1 MLFYLNFVNQSS
13 VKRTFIILLLCLPIL
28 GTAQETRKTN
38 RKVIYVAENG
48 LGDGSSWSSPL
59 GDLQT
64 ALQSA
69 KAGQSI
75 WAAAGTYFPT
85 TTNDRTVA
93 FEVPNGVK
101 LLGGFAGYEMSQDER
116 DHYSNK
122 TVLSGNIGQV
132 DASDNSYT
140 VVLFRGV
147 DNSTVVDGFTIEGGN
162 ADKKVLG
169 GNPHSC
175 GGGMYN
181 DASDRPSSPYIENCT
196 FQNNS
201 AYYGAGIYNN
211 AKNGY
216 SELELTYCSFI
227 DNTAKFDGGAIL
239 NEASH
244 GTSNIKIIQCEFFH
258 NQAYYGAAVLNKVKE
273 AGEANLMIDGVNFE
287 QNTAFMKGSPIYNFR
302 TGDGICK
309 PVITRCI
316 FTNNVE
322 SVTTPKGQIE
332 QQPTLQEQKSY
343 SIRKT
348 FKR

>member
-1 MLFYLNFVNQSS
+1 M
-13 VKRTFIILLLCLPIL
+13 KRTFIILLLCLPIL
-28 GTAQETRKTN
+28 GIAQEIQKTN
-38 RKVIYVAENG
+38 RKVIHVAKNG

-59 GDLQT
+59 GDLQI

-69 KAGQSI
+69 KTGQSI
-75 WAAAGTYFPT
+75 WVAAGTYFPT
-85 TTNDRTVA
+85 TSTDRTIS
-93 FEVPNGVK
+93 FNIPNGVK
-101 LLGGFAGYEMSQDER
+101 LFGGFAGYEMSHDER

-122 TVLSGNIGQV
+122 TVLSGDIGT
-132 DASDNSYT
+132 AGISDNSYT

-147 DNSTVVDGFTIEGGN
+147 DNSTVLDGFTIEGGN
-162 ADKKVLG
+162 ADKKVLD
-169 GNPHSC
+169 GNPYSC

-181 DASDRPSSPYIENCT
+181 DASKRPSNPYIENCT

-211 AKNGY
+211 AKDGY
-216 SELELTYCSFI
+216 SDLALNYCSFI

-244 GTSNIKIIQCEFFH
+244 GTGNIKISHCEFFH

-273 AGEANLMIDGVNFE
+273 AGEANPLIDGVTFE
-287 QNTAFMKGSPIYNFR
+287 QNTAFMKGSPIYNLR

-316 FTNNVE
+316 FTNNIE
-322 SVTTPKGQIE
+322 SVSTPKGQTK
-332 QQPTLQEQKSY
+332 QQPTLQKQKSY